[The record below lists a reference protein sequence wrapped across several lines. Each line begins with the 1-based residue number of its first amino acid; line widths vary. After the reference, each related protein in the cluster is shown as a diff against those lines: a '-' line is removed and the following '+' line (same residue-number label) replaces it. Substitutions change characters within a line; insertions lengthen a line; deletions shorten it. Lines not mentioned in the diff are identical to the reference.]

1 MSVKYKWLITVI
13 SVSLAA
19 VAMAA
24 AGPGYHVATTYKVG
38 GDGGWDYLTADAS
51 ARRLYISRG
60 THVIVLDLDS
70 GKNVGDIPDT
80 QGVHGIALA
89 PDLGRGFTSNGR
101 ENTVTIFDIQTLKP
115 IGEKV
120 KVGEN
125 PDAILYDPATKRVF
139 TFNGRSAD
147 STAIDAASGKVLG
160 TIKLDGKPE
169 FAASDAKGEVFVN
182 IEDKSEL
189 TVIDPNKLEV
199 KSKWPLAPCTEPSGL
214 ALDRKNR
221 RLFVGCDNKMMAVVD
236 ADSGKVLAT
245 PAIGEGVDAT
255 AYDDE
260 TGLAFASCG
269 GDAVI
274 TVVKQDSPA
283 STAWRKTSRPRR
295 ERAPWLSTPKP
306 TTSTRSR
313 RSSGQDRPQPPTIPA
328 RGRRSYRIASSCWSS
343 VSNSAITQL
352 SWRQPPRLC
361 APSAVEGK
369 SSRPAPSFA
378 AALFAEGWCFR
389 LSAQQLPTRNSTSKN
404 LRARRYRERI

>member
-1 MSVKYKWLITVI
+1 MSTKSKWWTTVI
-13 SVSLAA
+13 SLSLAA
-19 VAMAA
+19 LAFAA
-24 AGPGYHVATTYKVG
+24 AGPGYHVAQTYKVG
-38 GDGGWDYLTADAS
+38 GDGGWDYLTADAG

-60 THVIVLDLDS
+60 THVIVLDVDS
-70 GKNVGDIPDT
+70 GKTVGDIPDT

-139 TFNGRSAD
+139 TFNGRSNDA
-147 STAIDAASGKVLG
+147 TALDAASGKVLG

-169 FAASDAKGEVFVN
+169 FAATDLKGTVFVN

-199 KSKWPLAPCTEPSGL
+199 KAKWPLAPCQEPSGL
-214 ALDRKNR
+214 AIDRKNR
-221 RLFVGCDNKMMAVVD
+221 RLFAGCDKMMAVVD
-236 ADSGKVLAT
+236 ADSGKVIAT

-269 GDAVI
+269 EGVL
-274 TVVKQDSPA
+274 TVVKQDSPDKYSVA
-283 STAWRKTSRPRR
+283 ENAKTERGARTMALDTKTHNVYTVTAKFGPR
-295 ERAPWLSTPKP
+295 
-306 TTSTRSR
+306 
-313 RSSGQDRPQPPTIPA
+313 
-328 RGRRSYRIASSCWSS
+328 
-343 VSNSAITQL
+343 
-352 SWRQPPRLC
+352 
-361 APSAVEGK
+361 PSATADNPHP
-369 SSRPAPSFA
+369 RPPILPDSFVV
-378 AALFAEGWCFR
+378 LVI
-389 LSAQQLPTRNSTSKN
+389 SK
-404 LRARRYRERI
+404 